1 MKKLITLIIVMIST
15 FGIASAQVGLNDT
28 NDEYDAEMY
37 GRGKMPFNSDNQV
50 VFSKVVEVEN
60 QTSDNIYKLVRK
72 IAPNCFDNDKVSI
85 IDKDDEKQSITIN
98 AWMYT
103 LSHGEIVSAMSGI
116 GFKCF
121 FTVRVQCKDGRYRI
135 DVFNLKGHRDEY
147 RRNFTL
153 NQEEN
158 VAAEVL
164 NDKVCLMK
172 NGKVRDDINGVY
184 RRMIIDCA
192 TSVIYRIENNLST
205 NISKGDIKSNDNW

>member
-1 MKKLITLIIVMIST
+1 
-15 FGIASAQVGLNDT
+15 
-28 NDEYDAEMY
+28 
-37 GRGKMPFNSDNQV
+37 
-50 VFSKVVEVEN
+50 
-60 QTSDNIYKLVRK
+60 
-72 IAPNCFDNDKVSI
+72 
-85 IDKDDEKQSITIN
+85 
-98 AWMYT
+98 MYT

-164 NDKVCLMK
+164 NDKVCIK
-172 NGKVRDDINGVY
+172 RNGHVREDINGVY

-192 TSVIYRIENNLST
+192 ANVLDRIERNVALNLS
-205 NISKGDIKSNDNW
+205 NIDVKTVDNW